1 MAEDEHRR
9 WLPSVC
15 ERVGV
20 GDAADDANT
29 IQLFEMSGTTR
40 EGSSDIGVRFP
51 LFIVFNWLNVLEV
64 T

>member
-9 WLPSVC
+9 WLSSVC

-20 GDAADDANT
+20 DDANT

-40 EGSSDIGVRFP
+40 EGSSDIGVRYL
-51 LFIVFNWLNVLEV
+51 LFLIANWLIF
-64 T
+64 

>member
-9 WLPSVC
+9 WLSSVC

-20 GDAADDANT
+20 DDANT